1 VPSARRA
8 IHVEGFHLEV
18 GELLAH
24 VSVLDFLFG
33 SFLFF
38 RFGRLHNNTTN
49 YSSTFKKSFAIM
61 EIAIYTLTSELHD
74 EKAIAAVTQEF
85 LSSLRV
91 EYTLKG
97 GDYTDYGSQALSI
110 IYVRTGGTEGIFRRL
125 LPQLRLQSQKPFYL
139 LTSGKSNSLA
149 ASMEIL
155 SFLQQNGMQ
164 GEIIH
169 GSADYIS
176 HRLEIL
182 GCVSEARR
190 KMKGCRL
197 GIIGQPS
204 DWLISSMVE
213 PTRVKECL
221 GIELVEI
228 PMDELLQAI
237 DAAPETACQ
246 EDTTSE
252 TIRKALPMANRIY
265 GALQNI
271 VDQYHL
277 QGFTLRC
284 FDLLTAV
291 HNTGCMALARLNAQG
306 IVAGCEGDVPAMLS
320 MMIVQSLL
328 GISGFQANPASI
340 NPETGEMLFAHCTIP
355 FNMVE
360 RYELDTHFESGIGVG
375 IRGYMKEGP
384 VTIFKV
390 SGDLSRSFIA
400 EGTLVRSE
408 AKSDLCRTQQ
418 VIQLADSRQTDYFLT
433 HPIGNHH
440 IILPGHHREL
450 LENILK

>member
-1 VPSARRA
+1 M
-8 IHVEGFHLEV
+8 
-18 GELLAH
+18 
-24 VSVLDFLFG
+24 
-33 SFLFF
+33 
-38 RFGRLHNNTTN
+38 N
-49 YSSTFKKSFAIM
+49 
-61 EIAIYTLTSELHD
+61 IAIYTLTSELHD
-74 EKAIAAVTQEF
+74 ENAVGAVTQEF
-85 LSSLRV
+85 LSSLNV

-97 GDYTDYGSQALSI
+97 NNYVDYGTQGLSV

-125 LPQLRLQSQKPFYL
+125 LPQLREQSKAPFYL

-155 SFLQQNGMQ
+155 SYLQQNGLQ

-169 GSADYIS
+169 GSSDYIS
-176 HRLEIL
+176 RRLQIL
-182 GCVSEARR
+182 AKVSEAKQ

-197 GIIGQPS
+197 GIIGKPS
-204 DWLISSMVE
+204 DWLISSIVE
-213 PTRVKECL
+213 PTIVKERL

-228 PMDELLQAI
+228 PMEELLQTI
-237 DAAPETACQ
+237 DKTPETTSQ
-246 EDTTSE
+246 ENTTNKA
-252 TIRKALPMANRIY
+252 ILKALPMANRIY
-265 GALQNI
+265 GALRSI

-277 QGFTLRC
+277 QGLTIRC

-291 HNTGCMALARLNAQG
+291 HNTGCIALARLNAKG

-328 GISGFQANPASI
+328 GVSGFQANPASI

-390 SGDLSRSFIA
+390 SGDLSRCFIA
-400 EGTLVRSE
+400 EGELVRSQ
-408 AKSDLCRTQQ
+408 AKPDLCRTQQ
-418 VIQLADSRQTDYFLT
+418 VIQLADKHQTEYFLT

-440 IILPGHHREL
+440 IILPGHHKEL
-450 LENILK
+450 LENLRL